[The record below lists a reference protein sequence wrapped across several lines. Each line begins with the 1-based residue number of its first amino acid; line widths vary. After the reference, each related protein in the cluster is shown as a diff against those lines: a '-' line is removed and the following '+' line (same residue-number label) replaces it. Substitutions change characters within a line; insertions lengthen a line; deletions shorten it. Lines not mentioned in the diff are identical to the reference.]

1 MSTSAVEDDIQATTA
16 LIPSGLL
23 AVHKP
28 KEWSSS
34 NVVSKIRWILS
45 EGAKQRLHL
54 SRRPKIKVI

>member
-1 MSTSAVEDDIQATTA
+1 MTCADGNDLRAQV
-16 LIPSGLL
+16 LIPSGLI

-45 EGAKQRLHL
+45 EGAKEKMNL
-54 SRRPKIKVI
+54 SKRPKIKVR